1 MKKVV
6 RLTENDLEK
15 IVKRVLKEQLDDR
28 EFTMAVQ
35 EFLNDR

>member
-15 IVKRVLKEQLDDR
+15 IVKRVLKEILIENAPDK
-28 EFTMAVQ
+28 
-35 EFLNDR
+35 